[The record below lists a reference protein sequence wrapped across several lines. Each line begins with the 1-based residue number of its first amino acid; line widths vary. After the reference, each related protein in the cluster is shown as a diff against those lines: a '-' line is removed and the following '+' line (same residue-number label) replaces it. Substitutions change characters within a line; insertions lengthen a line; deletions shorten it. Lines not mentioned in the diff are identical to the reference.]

1 MDEIWTKYDADESG
15 QLNKRETKAFVSD
28 ILAKLG
34 EEPKIAEDEFAILFE
49 GLD

>member
-1 MDEIWTKYDADESG
+1 VDEIWNKYDADESG

-34 EEPKIAEDEFAILFE
+34 EDPKIAEDEFAILFE